1 MTDFE
6 RITEM
11 LKKADIGFSIVPIR
25 GCEGFK
31 SIEANNGSFGE
42 KISAK
47 LRISHAFR
55 AVIRQRQL

>member
-31 SIEANNGSFGE
+31 SIEANNSSFGE
-42 KISAK
+42 NISFDFDNDGK
-47 LRISHAFR
+47 LIDLYS
-55 AVIRQRQL
+55 

>member
-42 KISAK
+42 KISFDFDNNGK
-47 LRISHAFR
+47 LIELYS
-55 AVIRQRQL
+55 